1 MQYVFNWS
9 QCLQLDILQSAL
21 DQDDPNHILCALP
34 TGFGKTMPMLLLG
47 HLLPECAGCPILK
60 PHAIQKR
67 FRLGNDDPG
76 ASHHNRAS
84 ASRGL
89 QETGLNCDCWQPG
102 EHLKLPT
109 TSVE

>member
-1 MQYVFNWS
+1 M
-9 QCLQLDILQSAL
+9 
-21 DQDDPNHILCALP
+21 
-34 TGFGKTMPMLLLG
+34 TMLMLG
-47 HLLPECAGCPILK
+47 HLLPEGAGRLILK

-102 EHLKLPT
+102 EHFIMR
-109 TSVE
+109 